1 MTAIVAPIVVEV
13 GCGDSNKN
21 GLGRSKSCYGVTS
34 SSGSNIAMAVAAI
47 GCGSSSLGR
56 CWVWVLTAAKTAL
69 AW

>member
-34 SSGSNIAMAVAAI
+34 SSGSNIAVAVFKKARI
-47 GCGSSSLGR
+47 I
-56 CWVWVLTAAKTAL
+56 
-69 AW
+69 